1 MATTTTSVAQA
12 LSPAELAAWRGFMR
26 AHATLVRQLDCELE
40 EAHGLPLV
48 SYDVLARL
56 EKAPDR
62 RMRMRELADAVR
74 LSRSGLTRL
83 IDRLQQ
89 RGLIERRRDAEDRR
103 KVLATITDEGRRLVS
118 AIPFLEGTP
127 IRTAIDRMTVA
138 ERERIA
144 AAMREFNAAVMTAE
158 EESLLVE
165 TEA

>member
-1 MATTTTSVAQA
+1 
-12 LSPAELAAWRGFMR
+12 MR

-83 IDRLQQ
+83 VDRMV
-89 RGLIERRRDAEDRR
+89 RDGLIKRSTCSADARGAFAVLTPKGERAVQTARPLHLDGVRRRFLDHFDEDELAVLTNAWERLTASQDDADPC
-103 KVLATITDEGRRLVS
+103 A
-118 AIPFLEGTP
+118 
-127 IRTAIDRMTVA
+127 
-138 ERERIA
+138 
-144 AAMREFNAAVMTAE
+144 
-158 EESLLVE
+158 
-165 TEA
+165 

>member
-1 MATTTTSVAQA
+1 MATTTTPVAQG

-83 IDRLQQ
+83 VDRMV
-89 RGLIERRRDAEDRR
+89 RDGLIKRSTCSADARGAFAVLTPKGERAVQAARPLHIDGVRRRFLDHFADDELA
-103 KVLATITDEGRRLVS
+103 VLTNAWERL
-118 AIPFLEGTP
+118 
-127 IRTAIDRMTVA
+127 TAGQEHADPCA
-138 ERERIA
+138 
-144 AAMREFNAAVMTAE
+144 
-158 EESLLVE
+158 
-165 TEA
+165 

>member
-56 EKAPDR
+56 EKAPER
-62 RMRMRELADAVR
+62 QMRMRELADAVR

-83 IDRLQQ
+83 VDRMV
-89 RGLIERRRDAEDRR
+89 RDGLIKRSTCSADARGAFAVLTPKGERAVQAARPLHLDGVRRRFLDHFDDEELAVLTDALE
-103 KVLATITDEGRRLVS
+103 RL
-118 AIPFLEGTP
+118 
-127 IRTAIDRMTVA
+127 TASQDHA
-138 ERERIA
+138 DPCA
-144 AAMREFNAAVMTAE
+144 
-158 EESLLVE
+158 
-165 TEA
+165 

>member
-56 EKAPDR
+56 EKAPER
-62 RMRMRELADAVR
+62 QMRMRELADAVR

-83 IDRLQQ
+83 VDRMV
-89 RGLIERRRDAEDRR
+89 RDGLIKRSTGSADARGAFAVLTPKGERAVQAARPLHLDGVRRRFLDHFDDDELAVLTNAWERLTTGQDHADAC
-103 KVLATITDEGRRLVS
+103 T
-118 AIPFLEGTP
+118 
-127 IRTAIDRMTVA
+127 
-138 ERERIA
+138 
-144 AAMREFNAAVMTAE
+144 
-158 EESLLVE
+158 
-165 TEA
+165 

>member
-56 EKAPDR
+56 EKAPER
-62 RMRMRELADAVR
+62 QMRMRELADAVR

-83 IDRLQQ
+83 VDRMV
-89 RGLIERRRDAEDRR
+89 RDGLIKRSTCSADARGAFAVLTPKGERAVQAARPLHLDGVRRRFLDHFDDEALAVLTDALE
-103 KVLATITDEGRRLVS
+103 RL
-118 AIPFLEGTP
+118 
-127 IRTAIDRMTVA
+127 TASQDQA
-138 ERERIA
+138 DPCA
-144 AAMREFNAAVMTAE
+144 
-158 EESLLVE
+158 
-165 TEA
+165 